1 MGRPFR
7 STLGK
12 NPPNLLNSYIFIPG
26 HVPKFTEIGF
36 AVYNLSGQ
44 QLILLRRGYY
54 QRGRHVVHWD
64 GRDESGNQQL
74 VTGVQASSPPLSMP
88 INGTFTRLICARV

>member
-7 STLGK
+7 STLGQ
-12 NPPNLLNSYIFIPG
+12 NPPNLLNSYIFIFIPD

-44 QLILLRRGYY
+44 QPILLRRGHY
-54 QRGRHVVHWD
+54 QRGRARGPL
-64 GRDESGNQQL
+64 GR
-74 VTGVQASSPPLSMP
+74 
-88 INGTFTRLICARV
+88 TR

>member
-1 MGRPFR
+1 MAPPLSIDTRA
-7 STLGK
+7 
-12 NPPNLLNSYIFIPG
+12 NPPNLLNSYIFIPD

-64 GRDESGNQQL
+64 GRDESGNQL
-74 VTGVQASSPPLSMP
+74 VSGVYFYPLQTS
-88 INGTFTRLICARV
+88 NW